1 MAQPRQAKK
10 DERFTE
16 IDNLQT
22 KYDAL
27 VQKRN
32 ELNDL
37 ARQLRSERDLLNKGN
52 QEFRERL
59 DKAKKERD
67 EWNEKMREA
76 KARRDEYQAQAK
88 ALIATKGPKS
98 GEVSKSLPV
107 QVRQL
112 ERQIRDL
119 EMKQQTQP
127 HSIEAERDLVKLIKA
142 KQQELTDLRKQ
153 LDANREIKVALDDID
168 AGIDELFKRADE
180 EHQQVQHFY
189 ELGSAAHQKFVEAL
203 EEAKTVQKEAN
214 QKHREFIAT
223 RERSDEIHAKA
234 MEIRESML
242 AIRGEERAAR
252 DAARR
257 EVQDINK
264 NVRQA
269 LNDPKRREEQA
280 EDAIAALK
288 KGGKISLGA

>member
-119 EMKQQTQP
+119 EMEQQTQP